1 MLLEKIFTSLWH
13 VPVAMIE
20 DVLLLVSPH
29 DYIRVLYVWDVL
41 LKVREEV
48 REYRGDEEEKEKK
61 AEEETN
67 KILAQLR
74 AELVVSN
81 ELQQKLERKVNFIES
96 ENALLENRQKELK
109 ETINNLLQSRES
121 FVKAYE
127 LTSQIIT
134 FEHDGNWSKAL
145 EFYDLQVRS
154 EPMLH
159 TSGSTNFSIEN
170 SQGAAHA
177 SLSRIEDEMMHK
189 KPYKGLIRSLQQIG
203 SSHVLDV
210 YCQGLTSQKGQF
222 QRDLEFTE
230 LQTLA
235 ELREEENLLL
245 KERRELKMEVAALR
259 VNLEKQRATS
269 ESLKRMKF
277 HYGVFFA
284 YMRLREQEIRNLM
297 WISECVAQNQKSR
310 VHDSVV
316 FIF

>member
-1 MLLEKIFTSLWH
+1 M
-13 VPVAMIE
+13 
-20 DVLLLVSPH
+20 
-29 DYIRVLYVWDVL
+29 
-41 LKVREEV
+41 
-48 REYRGDEEEKEKK
+48 
-61 AEEETN
+61 N

-127 LTSQIIT
+127 
-134 FEHDGNWSKAL
+134 
-145 EFYDLQVRS
+145 
-154 EPMLH
+154 
-159 TSGSTNFSIEN
+159 
-170 SQGAAHA
+170 
-177 SLSRIEDEMMHK
+177 
-189 KPYKGLIRSLQQIG
+189 
-203 SSHVLDV
+203 
-210 YCQGLTSQKGQF
+210 
-222 QRDLEFTE
+222 
-230 LQTLA
+230 TLA

-245 KERRELKMEVAALR
+245 KERRELTMEVAALR

-269 ESLKRMKF
+269 ESLKRMKVQLPWSILPSSFYVLITLLIAYCTGLLLARRVLKMLEMDDEYEGNVEATGEDYSVEPAKSRRPFRALLDVGLIRTTTGNRVFGALKF